1 MVRIFITVIVLY
13 LVFLACYT
21 VWERRVKRRRNAAR
35 KRGKPLFSSPPP
47 EDIIGKSQF
56 DLRHSRP
63 QATTLIQSEKRD
75 QNDSTFADGYATA
88 ESQSPPAAVP
98 DERLDR
104 AFSSGD
110 DTDNSGDVNITI
122 DNEPEGEESDSY
134 EENIDTDESEDE
146 DDVPTGAA
154 MATGISFDELSGM
167 VRTVNDP
174 DAATGRDREDAGRVL
189 VEVRQTDMFEQV
201 VSGQPEKKTTAN
213 RLMDDHFAEWN
224 RRKREAGEL
233 NDEPTVK
240 APDNFD
246 ARAFARQ

>member
-1 MVRIFITVIVLY
+1 MGRIFIIAIMLY
-13 LVFLACYT
+13 LLFLACYLI
-21 VWERRVKRRRNAAR
+21 WERRVKRRRNAAR
-35 KRGKPLFSSPPP
+35 RKGKSMFSIPPI

-63 QATTLIQSEKRD
+63 EATTLIQSEKRKK
-75 QNDSTFADGYATA
+75 NDSTFADGIQKT
-88 ESQSPPAAVP
+88 ESQSPPAAIP
-98 DERLDR
+98 EERLDR
-104 AFSSGD
+104 AFSSGQDAD
-110 DTDNSGDVNITI
+110 DSGDIDLMI
-122 DNEPEGEESDSY
+122 DNEQEGDESDTWQD
-134 EENIDTDESEDE
+134 NVDTDESENE

-174 DAATGRDREDAGRVL
+174 DTATRQQKEEAGRVL

-201 VSGQPEKKTTAN
+201 VSGQPEKKTTAG
-213 RLMDDHFAEWN
+213 RLMDDYIAAWN

-246 ARAFARQ
+246 ARAFAR